1 MNNIELANKAVD
13 IAKNY
18 KTLYIM
24 GCFGSP
30 MNSTNKKRYTA
41 NHSYNKQSSRTKMIN
56 AASSDTFGFD
66 CVCLVKGI
74 LWGWKGDKTKT
85 YGGAKYKTNGVPD
98 INQESMIKQCKDVS
112 TNFKNIEV
120 GEFLWMKGHC
130 GIYIGNGLA
139 VEATPKWAN
148 KVQITAVGNIG
159 KKSGYNTRTWTKHG
173 KLPYITYVK
182 EETKPDPV
190 ELKYKV
196 GDTVTINAV
205 YTSSTSTKKLTPK
218 VKTGKITRIVKGVAN
233 PYLLENGNIGWINDN
248 CVVEETKKKEDELP
262 IINNEEVKVE
272 NMEVIKQE
280 EPVIEIEQPKE
291 TNDEYYKTKEENNPL
306 LWLMEKIVELIRKI
320 FKK

>member
-1 MNNIELANKAVD
+1 MNNIEFANKAVD

-18 KTLYIM
+18 KTLYVM

-30 MNSTNKKRYTA
+30 MNSTNKKRYCN
-41 NHSYNKQSSRTKMIN
+41 NHSYNKQASRTKMIQN
-56 AASSDTFGFD
+56 ATSDTFGFD

-85 YGGAKYKTNGVPD
+85 YGGATYKTNGVPD

-112 TNFKNIEV
+112 TNFKNLEV
-120 GEFLWMKGHC
+120 GEFLWMQGHC

-139 VEATPKWAN
+139 VESTPKWAN

-173 KLPYITYVK
+173 KLPYITYIK
-182 EETKPDPV
+182 EEAKPEPV
-190 ELKYKV
+190 ELKYKI
-196 GDTVTINAV
+196 GDIVTINAV

-218 VKTGKITRIVKGVAN
+218 VKTGKITRIVIGAAN

-262 IINNEEVKVE
+262 VNNKEEIVEKPIEKTEENGKDINV
-272 NMEVIKQE
+272 
-280 EPVIEIEQPKE
+280 
-291 TNDEYYKTKEENNPL
+291 TTKEEVETIDKDTNNPL
-306 LWLMEKIVELIRKI
+306 LWLIDLVIDFFKKI
-320 FKK
+320 FTKGK